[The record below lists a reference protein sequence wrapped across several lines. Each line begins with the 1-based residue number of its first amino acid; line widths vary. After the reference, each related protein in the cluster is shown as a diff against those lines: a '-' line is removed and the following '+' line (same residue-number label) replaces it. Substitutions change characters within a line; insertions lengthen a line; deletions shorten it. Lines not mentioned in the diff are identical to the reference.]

1 MRNFVFQLRED
12 FDSGADVTLTDE
24 VLFITC
30 ITLILM
36 INFTIIII
44 LIKIVVMIIIMIITV
59 LIKIRIGVRSR
70 CGDDSKRIPP
80 RSSRAAPAKGGLPPS
95 AFSSK

>member
-1 MRNFVFQLRED
+1 MNAILREISHFDEELCFFQLRED

-24 VLFITC
+24 VLFITL
-30 ITLILM
+30 ITLILI

-44 LIKIVVMIIIMIITV
+44 

-80 RSSRAAPAKGGLPPS
+80 RSSRAAPAKGGLPPPT
-95 AFSSK
+95 FSSK